1 MFFDGRRLK
10 ATCRLPKHILLR
22 LLRLMYPLKTLAGL
36 DTKKGQ
42 SILKGLEDLEVL
54 SLYTVETRFLW
65 PSARLSLR
73 PLMGHVDHSVICRD
87 FQPGRNGMVCIIC
100 KLMTCRNLEIGE
112 LSKLIIICS
121 DHLLLMFALGAFLA
135 QNKQNSLFT
144 DCVWE
149 KNARSP
155 RNLALSVCRTTFPRF
170 SETSGGW
177 ATSTMDPSA
186 ARILDPLRRS

>member
-1 MFFDGRRLK
+1 
-10 ATCRLPKHILLR
+10 
-22 LLRLMYPLKTLAGL
+22 
-36 DTKKGQ
+36 
-42 SILKGLEDLEVL
+42 
-54 SLYTVETRFLW
+54 
-65 PSARLSLR
+65 
-73 PLMGHVDHSVICRD
+73 MGHVDHSVICRD

-149 KNARSP
+149 KKCSESQKLGFVRLQNDLP
-155 RNLALSVCRTTFPRF
+155 TLLRNLWRMGHLHNGSICCQDFGSFAKILATHETAKRSLHTEKLVIFVGIACTFDIF
-170 SETSGGW
+170 
-177 ATSTMDPSA
+177 
-186 ARILDPLRRS
+186 